1 MKQEQVIRVLR
12 YMYLVLCRTKK
23 IKIRSRYIYTNT
35 DIFASRI
42 IRTRGSKY
50 NEFIKLWI
58 SRIFK
63 VEPTGGDIGKLAAMF
78 ITWPKLF
85 LSRIPGTQELPD
97 S

>member
-1 MKQEQVIRVLR
+1 MLNQKD
-12 YMYLVLCRTKK
+12 KK
-23 IKIRSRYIYTNT
+23 IKNPVSLYVY
-35 DIFASRI
+35 IFASRI
-42 IRTRGSKY
+42 IRTTRGAPY

-97 S
+97 SKTLDFMY